1 MERYTWRGTDEKKS
15 FKKLSSLN
23 KLIFQSVRVDFSN
36 YKYKD
41 YKAYM
46 ITWVK
51 HAKSRQR
58 TVTYSYPDQK
68 KSKSYESSSSEGDE
82 DDDSDEEIVDSN

>member
-1 MERYTWRGTDEKKS
+1 MT
-15 FKKLSSLN
+15 SLN
-23 KLIFQSVRVDFSN
+23 KLILQSVRVDFSN

-58 TVTYSYPDQK
+58 TVTYSYPNQK
-68 KSKSYESSSSEGDE
+68 KSKSYESSNGEDDE
-82 DDDSDEEIVDSN
+82 NDDSDEEIVDSN